1 MKFSLLRVARARADL
16 LTLRAMLV
24 VLVAAGF
31 CASHALDVSAA
42 ADTYPDKPV
51 RLIVPFPPGG
61 GVDGAARVVGQRLA
75 DALGQQLVIDNRGG
89 SGGIIG
95 AEIAAKAIPDG
106 YTLFFGGSASH
117 GIAPHLYRKL
127 AYDAQRDFSP
137 IVLIGA
143 TPYMLVVHPSVP
155 ATTVR
160 ELIALAR
167 ARPGELNYASA
178 GSGSTLHLTGEM
190 FKSMAGINIVHVPY
204 KGAVIALNDLLSARV
219 QMTFN
224 PAVVIMP
231 HVKTGRLRAL
241 AVTSAKRTLL
251 VPELPTVAEAGVPG
265 FEATGWYGLLGPR
278 GLPPR
283 IVAKLSRA
291 TLTVLGER
299 ELVER
304 YAMLGI
310 EPLGGTPADFAAHI
324 RSELAKWGKVVR
336 ESGARVD

>member
-1 MKFSLLRVARARADL
+1 MIFSLLRVARAGADL
-16 LTLRAMLV
+16 LTSRAILAVM
-24 VLVAAGF
+24 VAAGF
-31 CASHALDVSAA
+31 CVSYALDVGAA

-61 GVDGAARVVGQRLA
+61 GVDGAARVIGQRLA

-95 AEIAAKAIPDG
+95 AEIAAKAPPDG

-127 AYDAQRDFSP
+127 AYDAKRDFSP

-143 TPYMLVVHPSVP
+143 TPYILVVHPSVP
-155 ATTVR
+155 ATAVG

-167 ARPGELNYASA
+167 ARPGQLNYASA
-178 GSGSTLHLTGEM
+178 GNGSTLHLTGAM
-190 FKSMAGINIVHVPY
+190 FTSMAGINIVHVPY

-224 PAVVIMP
+224 PAVVVMP

-241 AVTSAKRTLL
+241 AVTSAKRTPL

-278 GLPPR
+278 GLPPQ
-283 IVAKLSRA
+283 IVAKLNRA
-291 TLTVLGER
+291 TLTVLGDR

-310 EPLGGTPADFAAHI
+310 EPLGGTPAEFAAHI

-336 ESGARVD
+336 ESGARID